1 MAAFTGGEVYK
12 AEFEPTA
19 YLEYF
24 KFGRG
29 TLGDEF
35 LTFVLKH
42 YCKTFTSGAV
52 TGHTLTDIGS
62 GPTIYQL
69 LSACESF
76 KEIIASDYIDQ
87 NCQELLKRLKNEPGA
102 FDWTPVVQHV
112 CELEGDRNK
121 WAEKE
126 GKLRGAIKCI
136 LKCDVH
142 KSNPLDPVVL
152 PPADCLVSSLCL
164 EAACKDHS
172 SYRAALRNIS
182 SLLKPGGHLVLSGD
196 LGTSFYMVGPKKFFC
211 LVLTEEFLRGA
222 LSATGFAIQEFDVL
236 SRDDDTMQEI
246 CHFSGMYFIV
256 ARKEKAI

>member
-24 KFGRG
+24 KIGGG

-42 YCKTFTSGAV
+42 YCKTFTSGHAAW
-52 TGHTLTDIGS
+52 GRGDDHLEPFFNPNLTDIGS

-87 NCQELLKRLKNEPGA
+87 NCQELLKWLKNEPGA

-112 CELEGDRNK
+112 RELEGDRNK

-126 GKLRGAIKCI
+126 RNLRGAIKHV

-142 KSNPLDPVVL
+142 ESNPLDPVVL

-164 EAACKDHS
+164 EAACKDQS

-196 LGTSFYMVGPKKFFC
+196 LGTSFYV
-211 LVLTEEFLRGA
+211 
-222 LSATGFAIQEFDVL
+222 EFDVL

-256 ARKEKAI
+256 AHKEKAI

>member
-12 AEFEPTA
+12 TEFEPMA

-29 TLGDEF
+29 TLGDES

-42 YCKTFTSGAV
+42 YCKTFTLGAV
-52 TGHTLTDIGS
+52 TGHTLIDIGS

-126 GKLRGAIKCI
+126 GKLRGAIKRV

-172 SYRAALRNIS
+172 SYCAALRN
-182 SLLKPGGHLVLSGD
+182 
-196 LGTSFYMVGPKKFFC
+196 
-211 LVLTEEFLRGA
+211 EFLRGA

-246 CHFSGMYFIV
+246 YHFSGMYFIV

>member
-12 AEFEPTA
+12 AEFDPTA

-24 KFGRG
+24 KFGGG

-35 LTFVLKH
+35 LAFVLKH

-52 TGHTLTDIGS
+52 TGHTLIDIGS

-76 KEIIASDYIDQ
+76 KEITASDYIDQ
-87 NCQELLKRLKNEPGA
+87 NCQELQKWLKNEPGA

-112 CELEGDRNK
+112 CELEGDRQK
-121 WAEKE
+121 WTEKE
-126 GKLRGAIKCI
+126 GKLRRVINHI
-136 LKCDVH
+136 QKCDVH
-142 KSNPLDPVVL
+142 KSNPLDPEVF
-152 PPADCLVSSLCL
+152 PPADCLVSSFCL
-164 EAACKDHS
+164 ETVCKDQS

-246 CHFSGMYFIV
+246 CDFSGMYFIV

>member
-24 KFGRG
+24 KFGGG

-52 TGHTLTDIGS
+52 TGHTLIDIGS

-76 KEIIASDYIDQ
+76 KEIIASDYMDQ
-87 NCQELLKRLKNEPGA
+87 NCQELLKWLKNEPGA

-126 GKLRGAIKCI
+126 GKLRGAIKRV

-164 EAACKDHS
+164 EAASKDQS

-196 LGTSFYMVGPKKFFC
+196 LGSSFYMVGPKKFSC
-211 LVLTEEFLRGA
+211 LALTEEFLREA
-222 LSATGFAIQEFDVL
+222 LNATGFTVETVEVL
-236 SRDDDTMQEI
+236 SRADVAQHDI
-246 CHFSGMYFIV
+246 CDFSGMYFIV
-256 ARKEKAI
+256 AHKN